1 MCQWFCLFIYCF
13 GSNFRL
19 EISSASVKEYDMVFT
34 FIYTVDD
41 FEVCAA
47 SVYNREFAFCIKDY
61 EISLYNA
68 TLCTK
73 MVVRFLL

>member
-1 MCQWFCLFIYCF
+1 MRVYSLCNGTLWSVAIT
-13 GSNFRL
+13 SNYP
-19 EISSASVKEYDMVFT
+19 EEN
-34 FIYTVDD
+34 IYTVDD

-73 MVVRFLL
+73 MVVRFPIVRLPYAYIIL